1 MTREASPRTSSLPAA
16 LALLFLSC
24 PARAQ
29 TGEQIAEIRVHGNH
43 TTPDADILAVSGLA
57 VGQPATEAHLKEAE
71 EKLRSSRRFEG
82 AEVRRRYL
90 SIEDPSAILVMVV
103 VDEHP
108 ASTPDN
114 PVPGS
119 LRRLRFATMWLP
131 ILNYADGYGFTYG
144 VRFSFAEPL
153 GPQTRI
159 SVPLSWGGE
168 RRAGFEIERTF
179 TKAVVSRVSGGVATY
194 RRVNQHYNVPDLRYE
209 TRGRVERDFRSW
221 LRAGGGGRVAR
232 VDFGGREERHS
243 AAGFDVTVD
252 TRLDPSF
259 PRKAIHTVV
268 GWEHMDFEV
277 AGTSRWFGDLRG
289 YAPLGG
295 SRVLVVRG
303 QFSHAADPLPPSE
316 QALLG
321 GSQSLRG
328 YSTGYRAGDIMAAVS
343 AEVRVPLTS
352 PLRIG
357 RFGVRG
363 FIDAGAAWPNGE
375 SIQDQQFDRGIGGG
389 VYFGLPALMFD
400 LDVAWP
406 ESGNPRV
413 HFGMGLTL

>member
-1 MTREASPRTSSLPAA
+1 VIGRA
-16 LALLFLSC
+16 LVALGLLVWSC
-24 PARAQ
+24 PALAQ
-29 TGEQIAEIRVHGNH
+29 PAEQIAEIRIHGNH
-43 TTPDADILAVSGLA
+43 TTPDADILALSGLA
-57 VGQPATEAHLKEAE
+57 VGQPATEARLQDAQ
-71 EKLRSSRRFEG
+71 EKLRMSRRFEG

-90 SIEDPSAILVMVV
+90 SIEDPSSILVMIV

-114 PVPGS
+114 PVPGP

-144 VRFSFAEPL
+144 VRFSFVEPF
-153 GPQTRI
+153 GRDTRI

-168 RRAGFEIERTF
+168 RRAGFEVERTF
-179 TKAVVSRVSGGVATY
+179 TDAVVSRVSGGVATY
-194 RRVNQHYNVPDLRYE
+194 RRVNQHYDVPDLRYE
-209 TRGRVERDFRSW
+209 AKGRLERTINTW
-221 LRAGGGGRVAR
+221 LRAGGGGRVAS
-232 VDFGGREERHS
+232 VDFGARIERHS

-259 PRKAIHTVV
+259 PRNAIHAVA
-268 GWEHMDFEV
+268 GWEHMDFDDA

-295 SRVLVVRG
+295 SRVLVLRAL
-303 QFSHAADPLPPSE
+303 FSHAADPLPPSE

-328 YSTGYRAGDIMAAVS
+328 YPTGYRAGDVMAAAS
-343 AEVRVPLTS
+343 AEVRVPLIS

-363 FIDAGAAWPNGE
+363 FVDVGAAWFDGQAMKKQP
-375 SIQDQQFDRGIGGG
+375 FDRGIGGG
-389 VYFGLPALMFD
+389 VYFGLPALMLD

-413 HFGMGLTL
+413 HFGMGVTL